1 MLKQLSRLKHTQRI
15 IVFGFVLLLAVSLIA
30 FFGPGRNSTIVEP
43 ARNTTL
49 VASVNGEEITV
60 AEVARLKDNYM
71 QMFGGRISM
80 AQLGGYKRFVEGLI
94 RDRVVAQE
102 AARLGLSASDQEVA
116 EKIRKQFSDASGQ
129 FVGME
134 RYKQSVTARY
144 GDLEAFERTVRDDI
158 AQEKL
163 RAFVT
168 AAVKVSDNEVQEDF
182 KRKQTNFDVTY
193 TIISADKI
201 AEKIQPTEEEL
212 KSDYEQHKD
221 DFKISVPQKK
231 VRYVYVDQ
239 AKAGEKLQIS
249 DKELRDEFDKLS
261 PENKQA
267 GVKVQQIMLKVARK
281 DLDAQVEQK
290 AKDLIAKAQAA
301 SPETQEKVFAD
312 LARGNSEDPTT
323 AKNGGYLPQP
333 FRKNPN
339 KVHGLLD
346 RTLDVEPGNISEIP
360 IKYAGNWYIL
370 RRGDAVPKT
379 FEEARQELLV
389 SLRNRKGYVTAASIA
404 ERAKNRLKETKDPQ
418 KVAQELAADANMN
431 PAEMVKETPFI
442 KPGDDVPGI
451 GSSQQFEAAIAPL
464 NNAND
469 VGEQTG
475 VKGGFAVPMLVDK
488 KEPRTPSLEE
498 VKTEVAKAV
507 KQQRAREQLEQKAKE
522 LASSINSASDLK
534 AAAEKAGFEVETAED
549 YKLGS
554 PLGKAGSSPALE
566 DAVYA
571 LKSGEVKKS
580 PLKINDSYVVL
591 GVTDRKEADLAEF
604 AKQRDQ
610 LKLTM
615 LSAKQNQIY
624 EDYISTVQ
632 QRMKRDGKIKIYS
645 DVLTSLEE
653 SEPEIAPTQ
662 PGQFPGQQ

>member
-1 MLKQLSRLKHTQRI
+1 
-15 IVFGFVLLLAVSLIA
+15 
-30 FFGPGRNSTIVEP
+30 
-43 ARNTTL
+43 
-49 VASVNGEEITV
+49 
-60 AEVARLKDNYM
+60 
-71 QMFGGRISM
+71 
-80 AQLGGYKRFVEGLI
+80 
-94 RDRVVAQE
+94 
-102 AARLGLSASDQEVA
+102 
-116 EKIRKQFSDASGQ
+116 
-129 FVGME
+129 ME

-144 GDLEAFERTVRDDI
+144 GDLETFERTVRDDI

-182 KRKQTNFDVTY
+182 KRTQTQFDVTY
-193 TIISADKI
+193 TIISADKL
-201 AEKIQPTEEEL
+201 AEKIQPSEEEL
-212 KSDYEQHKD
+212 KSYYEQHKD

-231 VRYVYVDQ
+231 IRYVYVDQ
-239 AKAGEKLQIS
+239 AKSGEKLQIP
-249 DKELRDEFDKLS
+249 DKELRDEFDKL
-261 PENKQA
+261 PPDAKQA
-267 GVKVQQIMLKVARK
+267 GVKVQQILLKVARK

-290 AKDLIAKAQAA
+290 AKDLIAKAHAA
-301 SPETQEKVFAD
+301 SPETREKVFAD
-312 LARGNSEDPTT
+312 LARGNSEDPAT

-333 FRKNPN
+333 FRRNPN
-339 KVHGLLD
+339 KIDGLLD
-346 RTLDVEPGNISEIP
+346 RTIDMKPGDISDIP
-360 IKYAGNWYIL
+360 TRYGGNWYIL

-379 FEEARQELLV
+379 FEEAKQELLV
-389 SLRNRKGYVTAASIA
+389 SLRNRKGYVAAGSIA

-418 KVAQELAADANMN
+418 KVAQELAADANMK

-451 GSSQQFEAAIAPL
+451 GSSQQFEAVIAPL

-475 VKGGFAVPMLVDK
+475 VKGGFAIPMLVEK
-488 KEPRTPSLEE
+488 KDPRTPSLEE
-498 VKTEVAKAV
+498 VKTEVAKVV
-507 KQQRAREQLEQKAKE
+507 KQQRAKDQLEQKARE

-534 AAAEKAGFEVETAED
+534 AAAEKAGFEVETAEA

-554 PLGKAGSSPALE
+554 PLGKAGSSPALDE
-566 DAVYA
+566 AVYA
-571 LKSGEVKKS
+571 LKSGEVTKS
-580 PLKINDSYVVL
+580 PLKINDTYVVV
-591 GVTDRKEADLAEF
+591 GVTNRKEADLAEF

-610 LKLTM
+610 LKQTM

-653 SEPEIAPTQ
+653 SEPEIAPTL